1 MPIYE
6 YLCAD
11 CSDTFEELISASSAA
26 EVHCPACGGA
36 TVTKL
41 LSSFATPRPVGATVG
56 GGGGGCCGGSC
67 GCGH

>member
-6 YLCAD
+6 YLSAD
-11 CSDTFEELISASSAA
+11 CSDTFEELVSASNA
-26 EVHCPACGGA
+26 ESVHCPQCGGA

-41 LSSFATPRPVGATVG
+41 LSSFATLRPVGATV

>member
-1 MPIYE
+1 VRR
-6 YLCAD
+6 LL
-11 CSDTFEELISASSAA
+11 DTFEELVSASSAA

-41 LSSFATPRPVGATVG
+41 LSSFATLASG
-56 GGGGGCCGGSC
+56 GGRWWQWRRLLHGGSC